1 MSGTSKQINER
12 HRFCLSRLEY
22 VKENIF
28 NDERHENKALEEG
41 NDVENIQKR
50 FNISSYI
57 GVNKEENQCN
67 KSRISSII

>member
-1 MSGTSKQINER
+1 MSETSKQINEQ
-12 HRFCLSRLEY
+12 HRFYLSRLED

-28 NDERHENKALEEG
+28 NEERHENKALEKG

-50 FNISSYI
+50 FNISFCI